1 MDISRHSSYFNPI
14 KSGVPVTIIG
24 AGATGSRV
32 FEACVNLGLTD
43 ITVYDY
49 DKVEEHNLANQ
60 LFRKQDVGEA
70 KVRGLEYWAAEKLIS
85 SHKEQ
90 LPDTMIFDDMK
101 IEGNMKDK
109 MRGIVFL
116 LTDSM
121 ESRKEIGDNSLK
133 LNNNVLAVIETRMAI
148 SHGNI
153 LCFDPKNLS
162 EYNKW
167 RNTLIDDKDAETSAC
182 GTSLTIG
189 TTASMIANLAVNH
202 MMSYIMNPDVLPDP
216 VTDVFF
222 NPLMLNTE
230 AWS

>member
-1 MDISRHSSYFNPI
+1 MDTSRHSSYFNPI

-32 FEACVNLGLTD
+32 LEACVNLGLQD
-43 ITVYDY
+43 ITIYDY

-60 LFRKQDVGEA
+60 LFNQRDIGES
-70 KVRGLEYWAAEKLIS
+70 KVRGLEYWASQKLIG
-85 SHKEQ
+85 SHSEQ
-90 LPDTMIFDDMK
+90 LPSTMVFEDIK
-101 IEGNMKDK
+101 IEGNMRDK

-133 LNNNVLAVIETRMAI
+133 LNNKIIAVIETRMAI

-153 LCFDPKNLS
+153 FCFDPKNLS

-167 RNTLIDDKDAETSAC
+167 KSTLIDDKDAEISAC

-202 MMSYIMNPDVLPDP
+202 MMSYIMNPNVLPDP

-222 NPLMLNTE
+222 NPLMLNTGT
-230 AWS
+230 WS